1 VRFDL
6 SVKGISYSLGIHFD
20 NAFYIL
26 GLTTLESGFLSMIWE
41 SAPWREELRRCATG
55 LTRLAAQ
62 RRETDK
68 RSALFERTFFFGAYA
83 MRKLNE
89 AKKLSSAWAS
99 RSVPGLRYP
108 LIASPPDLM
117 NWHRINER
125 YDLSAGEEECLSAK
139 DLSDMVIHSF
149 VFMVEL
155 NDDRSISGVFLASDR
170 SKRRGLWLFKI
181 TDLVEIMVATAE
193 DNFNYSRWIR
203 DPETGQWDVS
213 NGFVSEEERPVPRP
227 GNPLT
232 R

>member
-1 VRFDL
+1 M
-6 SVKGISYSLGIHFD
+6 D
-20 NAFYIL
+20 NACYTV
-26 GLTTLESGFLSMIWE
+26 GLTTLEAGLLSMIWE
-41 SAPWREELRRCATG
+41 SAPWREELRRCAAG

-89 AKKLSSAWAS
+89 AKKLSSAWAG
-99 RSVPGLRYP
+99 RSVPGLWYP

-117 NWHRINER
+117 NWHRLDEH
-125 YDLSAGEEECLSAK
+125 YDLSVGEEECLSAK

-155 NDDRSISGVFLASDR
+155 NNDRTISGVFLASDR

-181 TDLVEIMVATAE
+181 TTLVEIMAATAE
-193 DNFNYSRWIR
+193 DEFNFSCGIR
-203 DPETGQWDVS
+203 DPETGEWDVS
-213 NGFVSEEERPVPRP
+213 NGFVSEEERPLPRP

-232 R
+232 G